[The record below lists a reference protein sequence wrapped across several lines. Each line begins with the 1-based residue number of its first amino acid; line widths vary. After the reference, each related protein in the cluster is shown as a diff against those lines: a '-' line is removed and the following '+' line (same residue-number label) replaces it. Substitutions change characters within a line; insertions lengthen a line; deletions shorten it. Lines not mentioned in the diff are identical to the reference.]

1 MMEFLFNRE
10 TQFFKCQGVKMTHS
24 AVLVINVEIVNVY
37 KQYDEALWKH
47 NNSMVQFYFLY
58 RSTDLKYLKKQK

>member
-1 MMEFLFNRE
+1 
-10 TQFFKCQGVKMTHS
+10 MTHS

>member
-1 MMEFLFNRE
+1 
-10 TQFFKCQGVKMTHS
+10 MTPS
-24 AVLVINVEIVNVY
+24 AVLVINVGIVNVY

-58 RSTDLKYLKKQK
+58 HSTDLKY